1 MSITASIN
9 GNIQLTDS
17 TSGTVALKKVLSALS
32 MTGTEFTEGQS
43 VSLAS
48 GANVITLPL
57 SPVLFLYVKNLHA
70 SNTVQVTWTPNG
82 GSPNI
87 VITLQPGAFISF
99 CEVTNTGGITALT
112 LTASGAATP
121 VEYVVAG

>member
-17 TSGTVALKKVLSALS
+17 VTGTIALKKVLSALS
-32 MTGTEFTEGQS
+32 MTGTEMSSGQS
-43 VSLAS
+43 VLLAS
-48 GANVITLPL
+48 GANVITLPV

-70 SNTVQVTWTPNG
+70 TNTVGVTWTPNG
-82 GSPNI
+82 GASASI
-87 VITLQPGAFISF
+87 LTLQPGAAIAFIEITALS
-99 CEVTNTGGITALT
+99 GITALT

-121 VEYVVAG
+121 VEFILAG